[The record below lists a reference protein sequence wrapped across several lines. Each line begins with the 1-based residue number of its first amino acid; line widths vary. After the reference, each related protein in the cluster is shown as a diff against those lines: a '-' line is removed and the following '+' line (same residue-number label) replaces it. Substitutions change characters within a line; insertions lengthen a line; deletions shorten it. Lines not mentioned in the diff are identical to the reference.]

1 MTIQLDTRLNA
12 WRPDLADI
20 ALKGK
25 VDASRFIQAEIASP
39 HTSITSLRRGPG
51 FEHPVD
57 KELLRG
63 EEVHIFEEKDG
74 WCWVQSKR
82 DKYVGYCETKCLTK
96 GKLNLTHRI
105 NVLRSSVFKEAS
117 LKTLIID
124 QLSLNSEVEVV
135 NSEGKFSQLSCG
147 GWVYSKH
154 LVSLH
159 EYILPFQVAAKFYLN
174 SPYIWGGNGHLG
186 VDCSGLIQMAAYAAG
201 YTIPRDTD
209 MQEDFFTEEVDGLD
223 NIQVG
228 DLLFWPGHVAIYD
241 GEGIAIH
248 ANATEMM
255 TCAHYLE
262 FLLPHI
268 EQQEGTPLRSIKRPN
283 FDLKTDP

>member
-1 MTIQLDTRLNA
+1 MTIQLDKRLNA

-20 ALKGK
+20 TLKGK
-25 VDASRFIQAEIASP
+25 VDASRFIQAEMATTLVSIA
-39 HTSITSLRRGPG
+39 SLRRGPG
-51 FEHPVD
+51 CEHPVD

-63 EEVHIFEEKDG
+63 EEVHIFEEKNG
-74 WCWVQSKR
+74 WCWVQSLR
-82 DKYVGYCETKCLTK
+82 DRYVGYCEAKCFTKEK
-96 GKLNLTHRI
+96 PNLTHRV
-105 NVLRSSVFKEAS
+105 NVLRSSIFKEAS

-124 QLSLNSEVEVV
+124 QLSLNSEVEVI
-135 NSEGKFSQLSCG
+135 NTDGKFSQLSCG

-154 LVSLH
+154 LISLN
-159 EYILPFQVAAKFYLN
+159 EYTLPFQAAAKLYLN

-201 YTIPRDTD
+201 HIIPRDTD
-209 MQEDFFTEEVDGLD
+209 MQEAFFEEEVDGLD
-223 NIQVG
+223 NIQIG

-241 GEGIAIH
+241 GNDIALH

-268 EQQEGTPLRSIKRPN
+268 EEQEGTPLRSIKRPN
-283 FDLKTDP
+283 LNLKTGS